1 MEGDRMIAKLVAF
14 WNGLPDKTKQ
24 WLKGAE
30 VAVATAVVTSYVA
43 APASDFHSKK
53 GIAEFSAGVG
63 AAAYGALRLYMAQS
77 PIPVLVKQT
86 EQSETTTVGDVS
98 KTTSTI
104 ETVTQGGATDDIHTS
119 GNITI
124 VNSGPTS
131 VVNDLA
137 DVPSTP
143 SVTNVHSTFA
153 TPGSNV
159 VELQPKKQGDTK

>member
-1 MEGDRMIAKLVAF
+1 MIAKLVAF

-119 GNITI
+119 GTI
-124 VNSGPTS
+124 VNSGPSGTGAI
-131 VVNDLA
+131 VTGLA
-137 DVPSTP
+137 DVPPSTP